1 MKMKISGGKIMF
13 SLGQSTAASS
23 YGIKENISSKNLI
36 KLNVYYSSMNEK
48 TIEDKI
54 DYSIEVKT

>member
-23 YGIKENISSKNLI
+23 YGIKGQNSSDLI

-54 DYSIEVKT
+54 DYRIEVET